1 MKKIA
6 ILIKK
11 SSLEFDKIANKALQP
26 FGITHTQFLI
36 LKFLYLNEEKIVK
49 QIDLEKH
56 LSMSNPTITGIL
68 KNMEKSGLIERVENP
83 EDKRSRRILL
93 TPKSVRLKPDLF
105 QLGDRLEAELTK
117 NLSEEEKAQAII
129 LLSKMLGGAE

>member
-26 FGITHTQFLI
+26 FGISHTQFLI
-36 LKFLYLNEEKIVK
+36 LKFLYLNDDRIIK

-68 KNMEKSGLIERVENP
+68 KNMEKNGLIKRMAHP
-83 EDKRSRRILL
+83 EDRRSRSILL
-93 TPKSVRLKPDLF
+93 TEKSQKLKPALF
-105 QLGDRLEAELTK
+105 LLGDQLEAELTK
-117 NLSEEEKAQAII
+117 NLSDKEKEQTVV
-129 LLSKMLGGAE
+129 LLSKMLGGEA

>member
-11 SSLEFDKIANKALQP
+11 SSLAFDKIANKALQP
-26 FGITHTQFLI
+26 FEISHTQFLI
-36 LKFLYLNEEKIVK
+36 LKFLYLNKDKIVK

-68 KNMEKSGLIERVENP
+68 KNMEKSGLIERVEHP
-83 EDKRSRRILL
+83 EDKRSRSILL
-93 TPKSVRLKPDLF
+93 TEKSLKMESALLL
-105 QLGDRLEAELTK
+105 LGDQLDAELTK
-117 NLSEEEKAQAII
+117 NLSEREKEQMIA
-129 LLSKMLGGAE
+129 LLSKMLGGKK

>member
-11 SSLEFDKIANKALQP
+11 LSLKCDKLANKELQP
-26 FGITHTQFLI
+26 FGLTYTQFLI
-36 LKFLYLNEEKIVK
+36 LKFLFLNKDTVMK

-68 KNMEKSGLIERVENP
+68 KNMEKGGLIERADNP
-83 EDKRSRRILL
+83 EDKRSRRMLL
-93 TPKSVRLKPDLF
+93 TEKSI
-105 QLGDRLEAELTK
+105 QLETVLLQLSDKLETTLTK
-117 NLSEEEKAQAII
+117 NLSEQEKEQTI
-129 LLSKMLGGAE
+129 LILSKILSSIE

>member
-11 SSLEFDKIANKALQP
+11 ISLEFDKIANKALQP

-36 LKFLYLNEEKIVK
+36 LKFLYLNKDKIVK

-68 KNMEKSGLIERVENP
+68 KNMEKGELIKRAKNP
-83 EDKRSRRILL
+83 EDKRSRSILL
-93 TPKSVRLKPDLF
+93 TEKSIKLEPSLLL
-105 QLGDRLEAELTK
+105 LGDQLEAELTK
-117 NLSEEEKAQAII
+117 NLTESEKDQAIM
-129 LLSKMLGGAE
+129 LLSKMLGGVE

>member
-11 SSLEFDKIANKALQP
+11 SFLEFDKIANKALQP
-26 FGITHTQFLI
+26 FGISHTQFLI
-36 LKFLYLNEEKIVK
+36 LKFLYLNKDKIVR

-68 KNMEKSGLIERVENP
+68 KNMEKSELIKRVENP
-83 EDKRSRRILL
+83 EDKRSRSILL
-93 TPKSVRLKPDLF
+93 TEKSVGMESAILL
-105 QLGDRLEAELTK
+105 LGDQLDAELTK
-117 NLSEEEKAQAII
+117 NLSEREKEQVIT
-129 LLSKMLGGAE
+129 LLSKMLGGIE

>member
-11 SSLEFDKIANKALQP
+11 SFLEFDKIANKALQP
-26 FGITHTQFLI
+26 FGISHTQFLI
-36 LKFLYLNEEKIVK
+36 LKFLYLNKDKIVR

-68 KNMEKSGLIERVENP
+68 KNMEKSELIKRVENP
-83 EDKRSRRILL
+83 EDKRSKSILL
-93 TPKSVRLKPDLF
+93 TEKSVGMESAILL
-105 QLGDRLEAELTK
+105 LGDQLDAELTK
-117 NLSEEEKAQAII
+117 NLSEREKEQVIT
-129 LLSKMLGGAE
+129 LLSKMLGGIE

>member
-11 SSLEFDKIANKALQP
+11 SSLAFDKIANKALQP
-26 FGITHTQFLI
+26 FEISHTQFLI
-36 LKFLYLNEEKIVK
+36 LKFLYLNKDKIVK

-68 KNMEKSGLIERVENP
+68 KNMEKSGLIERVEHP
-83 EDKRSRRILL
+83 EDKRRRSILL
-93 TPKSVRLKPDLF
+93 TEKSLKMESALLL
-105 QLGDRLEAELTK
+105 LGDQLDAELTK
-117 NLSEEEKAQAII
+117 NLSEREKEQMIA
-129 LLSKMLGGAE
+129 LLSKMLGGKE

>member
-11 SSLEFDKIANKALQP
+11 SSLAFDKIANKALQP
-26 FGITHTQFLI
+26 FEISHTQFLI
-36 LKFLYLNEEKIVK
+36 LKFLYLNKDKIVK

-68 KNMEKSGLIERVENP
+68 KNMEKSGLIERAEHP
-83 EDKRSRRILL
+83 EDKRSRSILL
-93 TPKSVRLKPDLF
+93 TEKSLKMESALLL
-105 QLGDRLEAELTK
+105 LGDQLDAELTK
-117 NLSEEEKAQAII
+117 NLSEREKEQMIA
-129 LLSKMLGGAE
+129 LLSKMLGGKE

>member
-11 SSLEFDKIANKALQP
+11 SSLAFDKIANKALQP
-26 FGITHTQFLI
+26 FEISHTQFLI
-36 LKFLYLNEEKIVK
+36 LKFLYLNKDKIVK

-68 KNMEKSGLIERVENP
+68 KNMEKSGLIERVEHP
-83 EDKRSRRILL
+83 EDKRSRSILL
-93 TPKSVRLKPDLF
+93 TEKSLKMESALLL
-105 QLGDRLEAELTK
+105 LGDQLDAELTK
-117 NLSEEEKAQAII
+117 NLSEREKEQMIA
-129 LLSKMLGGAE
+129 LLSKMLGGKE